1 MKRKLHLLALAG
13 VLAASPVQANGL
25 REPTFAEK
33 MALADLVL
41 VGTVMRADGPAVA
54 GFGLADTATLTV
66 LNTMKGAAMDTITVS
81 TSSTVAE
88 LNPQCCEVG
97 ATYLMFLRRTPDGRY
112 ISVRGIYG
120 MVRIGGSTNRAQF
133 SRDQ

>member
-13 VLAASPVQANGL
+13 ALAASPVHANGV

-33 MALADLVL
+33 MALADMVL
-41 VGTVMRADGPAVA
+41 VGTVIRADGPAVQ

-66 LNTMKGAAMDTITVS
+66 LDMIKGEAMDMITVA

-88 LNPQCCEVG
+88 LNPRCCEVG

-120 MVRIGGSTNRAQF
+120 MVRIGGSTNRDQF
-133 SRDQ
+133 SRDR